1 MTRNRLTHLLSVAL
15 LTVMSGIGY
24 PALAESYPPTDGEIR
39 GFVLLKQRGEV
50 PDQPF
55 MTGEAKELRL
65 EDFKGKV
72 VLLNFWATWCAPC
85 IHEMPGLDRLQA
97 ELGSDDFEVVAVNQD
112 FQGRVKAEPFLREKL
127 KLDNLA
133 VYIDPTLRFGRSM
146 SLRGLPTTFLIDRNA
161 RIVGAY
167 TGPAEWDS
175 EDAKKLIQH
184 VIDE

>member
-15 LTVMSGIGY
+15 LTVMSAIGY

-72 VLLNFWATWCAPC
+72 VLLNFWATWCGPC
-85 IHEMPGLDRLQA
+85 RQELPELNQLHDKLSGQGLVIMGMNIDNKTQDVFSFLKDVPVNFPVLLDPKQKISQSYSVSGMPNTFILDRDGKVRHIHKGYQP
-97 ELGSDDFEVVAVNQD
+97 G
-112 FQGRVKAEPFLREKL
+112 
-127 KLDNLA
+127 
-133 VYIDPTLRFGRSM
+133 
-146 SLRGLPTTFLIDRNA
+146 
-161 RIVGAY
+161 
-167 TGPAEWDS
+167 
-175 EDAKKLIQH
+175 
-184 VIDE
+184 VIDQYEKEIRTLLNEL